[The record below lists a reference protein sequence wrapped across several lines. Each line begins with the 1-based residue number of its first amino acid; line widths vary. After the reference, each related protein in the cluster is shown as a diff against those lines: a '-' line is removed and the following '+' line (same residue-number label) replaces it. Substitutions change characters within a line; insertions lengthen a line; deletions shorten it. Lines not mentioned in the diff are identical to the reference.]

1 MRAGLHV
8 ALTLRGGELRPGGD
22 RSEERA
28 KERAKELAEK
38 VERQERER
46 VEALQAGLAA
56 EPYGG
61 EFAGPEVWVE
71 EDLSHK

>member
-1 MRAGLHV
+1 MRAGRHA

-22 RSEERA
+22 RSEVQ
-28 KERAKELAEK
+28 AKELAEK

>member
-1 MRAGLHV
+1 M
-8 ALTLRGGELRPGGD
+8 TLRGGELRPGGD
-22 RSEERA
+22 RSEVQ
-28 KERAKELAEK
+28 AKELAEK

-71 EDLSHK
+71 EDHSHK